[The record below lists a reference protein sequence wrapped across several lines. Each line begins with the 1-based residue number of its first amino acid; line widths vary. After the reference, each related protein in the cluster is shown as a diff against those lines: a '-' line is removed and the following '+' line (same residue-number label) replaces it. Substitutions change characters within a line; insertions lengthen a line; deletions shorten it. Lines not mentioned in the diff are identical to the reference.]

1 MTVPTLTITDPQPA
15 EYESFIDGDKLI
27 MMLPSVIDQHLCS
40 EVLRELDNAG
50 EGSIK
55 QILFDCSGVKRVSE
69 SGLAAFRKL
78 GDFARDQLIR
88 ILILDA
94 SIEVSQQLDQLLP
107 RATWVDSYN
116 QAGFRAA
123 L

>member
-15 EYESFIDGDKLI
+15 EYESLVEGDKLI
-27 MMLPSVIDQHLCS
+27 MVLPSIIDQHLYT
-40 EVLRELDNAG
+40 EVCRELDNVG
-50 EGSIK
+50 EDSIR
-55 QILFDCSGVKRVSE
+55 QILFDCSSVKRLSP
-69 SGLAAFRKL
+69 SGLTAFRKL
-78 GDFARDQLIR
+78 GEFARDQLIR
-88 ILILDA
+88 ILILGA
-94 SIEVSQQLDQLLP
+94 SIEVSEQLDQLLP